1 MGDRRC
7 TGLTRLGGQCKCK
20 PRQET
25 DRCHLHTE
33 GDQCSIC
40 MTNMLPRSTR
50 ELECGHSFHVR
61 CIDRWKRSSRTCPMC
76 REPFDQPIYNIT
88 ITIQSSVDGNT
99 ATETY
104 TTSNIQTMIESFGL
118 SETAIL
124 DASRRTVTDI
134 NFDIEFGEVLE
145 EVLRELGIT
154 RFRVPGSDAV
164 NTT

>member
-1 MGDRRC
+1 
-7 TGLTRLGGQCKCK
+7 
-20 PRQET
+20 
-25 DRCHLHTE
+25 
-33 GDQCSIC
+33 
-40 MTNMLPRSTR
+40 
-50 ELECGHSFHVR
+50 
-61 CIDRWKRSSRTCPMC
+61 MC

-124 DASRRTVTDI
+124 DVSRRTVTDI

-164 NTT
+164 NTA